1 VKNLSHAACFAEAGA
16 LMSGVH
22 YIIEFSEAR
31 VLENSELVSQLILC
45 HLFSSAF
52 AFPFSSAIPGAEGI
66 SCLSFPMPQ
75 YYTIKQAASTYI
87 RKQIFCRRAA
97 ADPPYLLLNY
107 EKSRK
112 KLPADLTFAGRLLKA
127 VFLLK
132 LLDTSA
138 TVSELLLSCKER
150 MTR

>member
-1 VKNLSHAACFAEAGA
+1 
-16 LMSGVH
+16 MSGVH

-45 HLFSSAF
+45 HLFSSAS
-52 AFPFSSAIPGAEGI
+52 AFPLSCAVSGAEGI
-66 SCLSFPMPQ
+66 SCLSFLMPQ

-87 RKQIFCRRAA
+87 LRQISGRHRQPG
-97 ADPPYLLLNY
+97 PPLILSGY

-112 KLPADLTFAGRLLKA
+112 KLPADLTIAGRLLKA